1 MLRLNYF
8 NTFPSKSCGSFVT
21 SGGKGGKKRKEKKG
35 ERGRGAGTK
44 EREAN
49 VAGNISVVD
58 VLDGENKFI
67 LNN

>member
-1 MLRLNYF
+1 MEGR
-8 NTFPSKSCGSFVT
+8 K
-21 SGGKGGKKRKEKKG
+21 GKKERKKKGEGGKK
-35 ERGRGAGTK
+35 TK

>member
-1 MLRLNYF
+1 MEGR
-8 NTFPSKSCGSFVT
+8 
-21 SGGKGGKKRKEKKG
+21 GGKKGKKKRG
-35 ERGRGAGTK
+35 EGGGGTK

>member
-1 MLRLNYF
+1 MEGR
-8 NTFPSKSCGSFVT
+8 
-21 SGGKGGKKRKEKKG
+21 GGKKGKKK
-35 ERGRGAGTK
+35 RGRGGGGTK
-44 EREAN
+44 EREAK

>member
-1 MLRLNYF
+1 MEGR
-8 NTFPSKSCGSFVT
+8 G
-21 SGGKGGKKRKEKKG
+21 EKK
-35 ERGRGAGTK
+35 ERKKGRGGGEGTK

>member
-21 SGGKGGKKRKEKKG
+21 SGGKGGKKGKKKG
-35 ERGRGAGTK
+35 ERGGEGTK

>member
-8 NTFPSKSCGSFVT
+8 NTFPSKLRKLRNEWREGRE
-21 SGGKGGKKRKEKKG
+21 KRKEKKKG
-35 ERGRGAGTK
+35 GGGKKTK